1 MMKTDAVIEG
11 LNRSLCNLREYRNI
25 KSTGHFVLV
34 REKNIPSTFT
44 KAIKEYI
51 SKLYFIKGK
60 NTYLIIEKSYMGKA
74 TTEDQEDNCRR
85 EVDIML
91 IQDLFFLM
99 NQVSVMDIIID
110 GKYEELQET
119 WQQVQT
125 QILTKLSSRKNS

>member
-11 LNRSLCNLREYRNI
+11 LNRSLCDLKKYQNI

-99 NQVSVMDIIID
+99 NQVSVLDMIIAE
-110 GKYEELQET
+110 KYEELQET
-119 WQQVQT
+119 WQQV
-125 QILTKLSSRKNS
+125 

>member
-11 LNRSLCNLREYRNI
+11 LNRSLCDLREYRNI
-25 KSTGHFVLV
+25 ASTGHFALI

-60 NTYLIIEKSYMGKA
+60 AAHLIIEKSYMGKA
-74 TTEDQEDNCRR
+74 TTEDQEDSCRR

-110 GKYEELQET
+110 EKYEELQET